1 MFTAINNAFARF
13 TDHPDF
19 GKLLLR
25 LTFGILLLF
34 HGEAKIQHGVGWI
47 AKLLTAHGLPGFI
60 AYGAYIGE
68 VVAPVMI
75 IIGLLTRPAAF
86 IIAVNLLVVTWLVK
100 TGAFWARTDVGAWAL
115 EGEALY
121 FFGGVV
127 IMLLGAGKYCLVRN
141 PRLQ

>member
-1 MFTAINNAFARF
+1 MFAALNSGFSRL
-13 TDHPDF
+13 TDHPDL
-19 GKLLLR
+19 GKLVLR

-34 HGEAKIQHGVGWI
+34 HGEFKVIHGVGWI
-47 AKLLTAHGLPGFI
+47 ATLLKAHGIPGFV

-68 VVAPVMI
+68 VIAPLMV

-86 IIAVNLLVVTWLVK
+86 VIAVNLAVATLLVK
-100 TGAFWARTDVGAWAL
+100 TGAFWGRTNVGAWAL

-121 FFGGVV
+121 LFGALA
-127 IMLLGAGKYCLVRN
+127 IMFLGAGKYALIRN

>member
-1 MFTAINNAFARF
+1 MFAALNSGFSRL
-13 TDHPDF
+13 TDHPDL

-25 LTFGILLLF
+25 LAFGILLLF
-34 HGEAKIQHGVGWI
+34 HGEFKVIHGTGWI
-47 AKLLTAHGLPGFI
+47 ATLLKAQGIPGFV

-68 VVAPVMI
+68 VIAPLMI

-86 IIAVNLLVVTWLVK
+86 IIAVNLVVATLLVK
-100 TGAFWARTDVGAWAL
+100 TGAFWDRTNVGAWAL

-121 FFGGVV
+121 LFGALA
-127 IMLLGAGKYCLVRN
+127 IMFSGAGKYALIRN